1 MYFYLRIMLVV
12 IFGLSS
18 ANLFNIYAMDQTN
31 LSKGHTINYMV
42 LVNKKSKLPEN
53 WEDSVLLKTAKNI
66 YGEEYQVEEKTLN
79 QFELL
84 REDLLNNEG
93 IDIELDSTTR
103 SVAKQQKL
111 WDEWTKEHGSEYV
124 RKYVAVP
131 GYSEH
136 HTGLA
141 IDICLHKDG
150 KRIDDNSEM
159 IAEKEIFAKIHKK
172 LSKYG
177 FILRYPKGKKEITG
191 YEYEPWHFRYIDNRE
206 IASKI
211 MENDITLEQYL
222 DI

>member
-1 MYFYLRIMLVV
+1 MYFYLRIMLVI

-18 ANLFNIYAMDQTN
+18 VSLFNIYAMDQTN

-42 LVNKKSKLPEN
+42 LVNKEHKLPEN
-53 WEDSVLLKTAKNI
+53 WEDSVLLKSARNI

-111 WDEWTKEHGSEYV
+111 WDEWTKKHGSEYV
-124 RKYVAVP
+124 QKYVAVP

-141 IDICLHKDG
+141 IDICLHKNG

-177 FILRYPKGKKEITG
+177 FILRYPEGKKETTG
-191 YEYEPWHFRYIDNRE
+191 YEYEPWHFRYIGDVE
-206 IASKI
+206 IANEIMSKG
-211 MENDITLEQYL
+211 MTLEEYL
-222 DI
+222 AV

>member
-18 ANLFNIYAMDQTN
+18 VSLFNIYAMDKKN
-31 LSKGHTINYMV
+31 LSKGPTINYMV
-42 LVNKKSKLPEN
+42 LVNKEHKLPEN
-53 WEDSVLLKTAKNI
+53 WESSVLLKTAKNI
-66 YGEEYQVEEKTLN
+66 YGEEYQVEEKTLK

-84 REDLLNNEG
+84 RKNLLNSEG

-103 SVAKQQKL
+103 SVAKQQEL
-111 WDEWTKEHGSEYV
+111 WDEWTKERGPEYV
-124 RKYVAVP
+124 QKYMAVP

-141 IDICLHKDG
+141 IDICLHKDD

-177 FILRYPKGKKEITG
+177 FILRYPEGKKEITG
-191 YEYEPWHFRYIDNRE
+191 YEYEPWHFRYIDNPE
-206 IASKI
+206 IASEI
-211 MENDITLEQYL
+211 MNEGITLEEYL
-222 DI
+222 AM

>member
-1 MYFYLRIMLVV
+1 MLVI

-18 ANLFNIYAMDQTN
+18 VSLFNIYAMDQTN

-42 LVNKKSKLPEN
+42 LVNKESKLPEN
-53 WEDSVLLKTAKNI
+53 WEDSVLLKSARNI

-84 REDLLNNEG
+84 RKDLLNNEG

-111 WDEWTKEHGSEYV
+111 WDEWTKKHGSEYV
-124 RKYVAVP
+124 QKYVAVP

-141 IDICLHKDG
+141 IDICLHKND

-191 YEYEPWHFRYIDNRE
+191 YEYEPWHFRYIDNPK
-206 IASKI
+206 IASEI
-211 MENDITLEQYL
+211 MDEGMTLEEYL
-222 DI
+222 GV

>member
-1 MYFYLRIMLVV
+1 M
-12 IFGLSS
+12 
-18 ANLFNIYAMDQTN
+18 
-31 LSKGHTINYMV
+31 
-42 LVNKKSKLPEN
+42 
-53 WEDSVLLKTAKNI
+53 
-66 YGEEYQVEEKTLN
+66 
-79 QFELL
+79 
-84 REDLLNNEG
+84 LNNEG

-111 WDEWTKEHGSEYV
+111 WDEWTKKHGSEYV
-124 RKYVAVP
+124 QKYVAVP

-141 IDICLHKDG
+141 IDICLHKND

-191 YEYEPWHFRYIDNRE
+191 YEYEPWHFRYIDNPK
-206 IASKI
+206 IASEI
-211 MENDITLEQYL
+211 MDEGMTLEEYL
-222 DI
+222 GV

>member
-1 MYFYLRIMLVV
+1 MLVI

-18 ANLFNIYAMDQTN
+18 VSLFNIYAMDQTN

-42 LVNKKSKLPEN
+42 LVNKEHKLPEN
-53 WEDSVLLKTAKNI
+53 WEGSVLLKTAKNI

-84 REDLLNNEG
+84 RKDLLNNEG

-111 WDEWTKEHGSEYV
+111 WDEWTKKHGSEYV
-124 RKYVAVP
+124 QKYVAVP

-141 IDICLHKDG
+141 IDICLHKNG

-177 FILRYPKGKKEITG
+177 FILRYPEGKKEITG
-191 YEYEPWHFRYIDNRE
+191 YEYEPWHFRYIDNPK
-206 IASKI
+206 IASEI
-211 MENDITLEQYL
+211 MDEGMTLEEYL
-222 DI
+222 GV

>member
-1 MYFYLRIMLVV
+1 MLVI

-18 ANLFNIYAMDQTN
+18 VSLFNIYAMDQTN

-42 LVNKKSKLPEN
+42 LVNKEHKLPEN
-53 WEDSVLLKTAKNI
+53 WEGSVLLKTAKNI

-84 REDLLNNEG
+84 RKDLLNNEG

-111 WDEWTKEHGSEYV
+111 WDEWTKKHGSEYV
-124 RKYVAVP
+124 QKYVAVP

-141 IDICLHKDG
+141 IDICLHKND

-191 YEYEPWHFRYIDNRE
+191 YEYEPWHFRYIDNPK
-206 IASKI
+206 IASEI
-211 MENDITLEQYL
+211 MDEGMTLEEYL
-222 DI
+222 GV

>member
-1 MYFYLRIMLVV
+1 MYFYLRIMLVI

-18 ANLFNIYAMDQTN
+18 VSLFNIYAMDQTN

-42 LVNKKSKLPEN
+42 LVNKEHKLPEN
-53 WEDSVLLKTAKNI
+53 WEGSVLLKTAKNI

-84 REDLLNNEG
+84 RKDLLNNEG

-111 WDEWTKEHGSEYV
+111 WDEWTKKHGSEYV
-124 RKYVAVP
+124 QKYVAVP

-141 IDICLHKDG
+141 IDICLHKND

-177 FILRYPKGKKEITG
+177 FILRYPEGKKEITG
-191 YEYEPWHFRYIDNRE
+191 YEYEPWHFRYIDNPK
-206 IASKI
+206 IASEI
-211 MENDITLEQYL
+211 MDEGMTLEEYL
-222 DI
+222 GV